1 MSPSTRTPIRCP
13 NCGSVETMRVSMT
26 LAGSPTSFTTC
37 NVCEWKGWHREGR
50 DLPLGSVLQLVS
62 AR

>member
-1 MSPSTRTPIRCP
+1 M
-13 NCGSVETMRVSMT
+13 ETMRVSMT
-26 LAGSPTSFTTC
+26 LGGSPTSFTTC
-37 NVCEWKGWHREGR
+37 SVCEWKGWQRGGE